1 MSVRRARSRTPLGTP
16 LRRGYTLV
24 EISVV
29 LILMGMTL
37 VILYTIF
44 NQLLFRVVV
53 VQKRAEGQ
61 MAVRTLLV
69 RLRHELKRAIS
80 VVSIAK
86 QNQLLQI
93 PLEDTSRKKD
103 DPERF
108 YFKEYEFAPQQSS
121 IIVRQLNVDKKVV
134 EEHLWLGGENQI
146 LRFKCFDTGE
156 NARILFQYYRVILE
170 VDHYELKMKDTG
182 RGAGTSAEA
191 RKKDVVHLTT
201 TVYPRR
207 VNMELRIE
215 VPQEGGSGI

>member
-1 MSVRRARSRTPLGTP
+1 VKRWRAGA
-16 LRRGYTLV
+16 RGYTLV
-24 EISVV
+24 EVTVV
-29 LILMGMTL
+29 LILMGITL
-37 VILYTIF
+37 VILYTVF
-44 NQLLFRVVV
+44 NQLMRRAIGI
-53 VQKRAEGQ
+53 QKRSEGQ
-61 MAVRTLLV
+61 LAVRTLLV

-103 DPERF
+103 DPARF
-108 YFKEYEFAPQQSS
+108 YFKEYEFAQAQSS
-121 IIVRQLNVDKKVV
+121 IIVRTLNVDKKVV
-134 EEHLWLGGENQI
+134 EESLWLGGENQI

-170 VDHYELKMKDTG
+170 IDHYELKMRDTNPG
-182 RGAGTSAEA
+182 GGGTSQED

>member
-1 MSVRRARSRTPLGTP
+1 VKLRRASS
-16 LRRGYTLV
+16 RGYTV
-24 EISVV
+24 AEITIV
-29 LILMGMTL
+29 LILMGITL
-37 VILYTIF
+37 VILFTVF
-44 NQLLFRVVV
+44 NQLMKRGVG

-80 VVSIAK
+80 VVTIAK

-93 PLEDTSRKKD
+93 PLEDVSKKKD

-108 YFKEYEFAPQQSS
+108 YFKEYEFAKEQSS
-121 IIVRQLNVDKKVV
+121 IIVRHLNVDKKVV
-134 EEHLWLGGENQI
+134 EEHLWLGGGNEI
-146 LRFKCFDTGE
+146 VRFKCFDTGE

-170 VDHYELKMKDTG
+170 IDHYELKMRDTN
-182 RGAGTSAEA
+182 AGGTVAA
-191 RKKDVVHLTT
+191 DQRKDVVHLTT